1 MNEKQTKALGI
12 LAGLLST
19 VGPSETSLG
28 GLKKSF
34 RAAVAKDPLDAT
46 LVTVAVASALFY
58 RFEKGKNPKV
68 KTFGDALEFVT
79 TNLSVGYCDIFAQTE
94 EGKLVTSAIM
104 TFGPAMAAGI
114 FDPPK
119 AEVEEKARI
128 AADES
133 KAAQAAV
140 VARLDAIL
148 DELRRRPTA

>member
-1 MNEKQTKALGI
+1 MNKKQTQALGT
-12 LAGLLST
+12 LLGLVSS
-19 VGPSETSLG
+19 VGPEGSSLS
-28 GLKKSF
+28 GLKKSL
-34 RAAVAKDPLDAT
+34 RDAVAKDPIDAT
-46 LVTVAVASALFY
+46 LLTVAVASALFY

-79 TNLSVGYCDIFAQTE
+79 TNLSVGYCDIFAHTE

-119 AEVEEKARI
+119 AEVEEKARV